1 MPSYPADSFVHRLTD
16 HTCALP
22 ECNSSKSQGASM
34 RLCNQCKTIYYCSRE
49 CQRAHW
55 QQHKPWCTKQAL
67 KLAHEAEVHG
77 DAGADFELWRVAMT
91 PTLFQ
96 WICIYGLAVYRHPND
111 IWTKFVVLSIRPRH
125 PRPSNARKLFLC
137 EDIRVVDRA
146 AARAEPRLLGGDPVA
161 VDEMLASCREQDEQA
176 KRLGE
181 VGAAVLLIH
190 IDTAAGDLVRG
201 MPVIIR
207 QAALGFEE
215 PVGWKG
221 LMKDIIDDGASI
233 KRQIAKKE
241 RRGEL

>member
-1 MPSYPADSFVHRLTD
+1 M
-16 HTCALP
+16 
-22 ECNSSKSQGASM
+22 
-34 RLCNQCKTIYYCSRE
+34 
-49 CQRAHW
+49 
-55 QQHKPWCTKQAL
+55 
-67 KLAHEAEVHG
+67 
-77 DAGADFELWRVAMT
+77 
-91 PTLFQ
+91 
-96 WICIYGLAVYRHPND
+96 
-111 IWTKFVVLSIRPRH
+111 
-125 PRPSNARKLFLC
+125 
-137 EDIRVVDRA
+137 
-146 AARAEPRLLGGDPVA
+146 A

-233 KRQIAKKE
+233 KHQIAKKE